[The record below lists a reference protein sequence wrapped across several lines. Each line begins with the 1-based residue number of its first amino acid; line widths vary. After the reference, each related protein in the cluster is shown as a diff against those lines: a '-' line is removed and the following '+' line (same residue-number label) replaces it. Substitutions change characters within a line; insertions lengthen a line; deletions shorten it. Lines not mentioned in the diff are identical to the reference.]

1 MYMYFNTCTCT
12 GNARVN
18 GCLSC
23 LYASYHWHGP
33 PVCVFALLAVFS
45 SSGVAGALSAF
56 GGVAFLE
63 SADGGMLL

>member
-1 MYMYFNTCTCT
+1 MPLV
-12 GNARVN
+12 G
-18 GCLSC
+18 
-23 LYASYHWHGP
+23 GP